1 MLADAASIGLIA
13 LAAPRRLD
21 EISATGAASLVL
33 APAIIHAIHGSWW
46 KAGASPLLRV
56 AIPVTLGLLW
66 YAAETCSPG
75 EWFCGLDAIV
85 FGGGIGMVTAMVI
98 DYVWASK
105 PVTATPAP
113 DTKAVSAGTSRS
125 IKLHAA
131 AVAPV
136 DGGGAKLVLGGS
148 F

>member
-1 MLADAASIGLIA
+1 
-13 LAAPRRLD
+13 
-21 EISATGAASLVL
+21 
-33 APAIIHAIHGSWW
+33 
-46 KAGASPLLRV
+46 
-56 AIPVTLGLLW
+56 VTVGLLW

-105 PVTATPAP
+105 PVTSTQGPEE
-113 DTKAVSAGTSRS
+113 KAISAKGNRS
-125 IKLHAA
+125 INLHAA
-131 AVAPV
+131 AAPI
-136 DGGGAKLVLGGS
+136 GGGAKLVLGGS